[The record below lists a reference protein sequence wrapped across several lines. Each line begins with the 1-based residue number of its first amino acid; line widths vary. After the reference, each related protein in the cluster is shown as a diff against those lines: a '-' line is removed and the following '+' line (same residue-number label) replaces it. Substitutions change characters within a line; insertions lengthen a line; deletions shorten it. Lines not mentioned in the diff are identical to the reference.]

1 MVRDKGKLPANI
13 FGVKYTRQPAHEH
26 SSSDEGIN
34 PYMAAQDEK
43 KRTMNK
49 SRRDDP
55 VHPTLLR
62 LLKTAMTRASIASIS
77 AWL

>member
-26 SSSDEGIN
+26 SSSDEGI
-34 PYMAAQDEK
+34 
-43 KRTMNK
+43 K
-49 SRRDDP
+49 SRRDDQ